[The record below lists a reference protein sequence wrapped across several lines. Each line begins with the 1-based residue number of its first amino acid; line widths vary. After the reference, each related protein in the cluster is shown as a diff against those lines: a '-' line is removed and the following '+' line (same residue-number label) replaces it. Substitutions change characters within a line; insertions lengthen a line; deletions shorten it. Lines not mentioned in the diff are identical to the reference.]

1 MEVAKPL
8 LLFLKNMID
17 FTLTEDQELIQK
29 TAREFAVEHLA
40 PGVMDRDEN
49 AEFPYEQIKLM
60 GELGFMGMMVPEE
73 YSGAGMDTLT
83 YVIALE
89 EIAAVEAAASTIM
102 SVNNSLVCQLLA
114 DWGTNVQKDQYL
126 KTLASGKKL
135 GAYSLSEPQSGS
147 DASNLRTHARRKTG
161 HYIINGTKNWVTN
174 GINSDVVVMFCLTD
188 KDLGSK
194 GISAFIVDKGMAGFS
209 TGKKEDK
216 LGIRASD
223 TCELYFED
231 CEVPVENRIGEE
243 GAGFKIAMNT
253 LGGGRIGIAAQ
264 ALGIARA
271 ALEAAVAYAGAR
283 KQFGKTIGSFGAI
296 QNKLANTATEIDAAR
311 LLIWRAAKLKDR
323 GKPYVKESSMAKLYA
338 STVAMKAATDCV
350 QIYGGYGYMREYGV
364 ERLMRDAKIT
374 QIYEGTSE
382 IQQLIIGREL
392 MK

>member
-1 MEVAKPL
+1 
-8 LLFLKNMID
+8 MID

-60 GELGFMGMMVPEE
+60 GALGFMGMMVPEE

-126 KTLASGKKL
+126 KTLASGIKL

-147 DASNLRTHARRKTG
+147 DASNLRTHARRKNG

-243 GAGFKIAMNT
+243 GAGFKIAMNS

-264 ALGIARA
+264 GLGIARA